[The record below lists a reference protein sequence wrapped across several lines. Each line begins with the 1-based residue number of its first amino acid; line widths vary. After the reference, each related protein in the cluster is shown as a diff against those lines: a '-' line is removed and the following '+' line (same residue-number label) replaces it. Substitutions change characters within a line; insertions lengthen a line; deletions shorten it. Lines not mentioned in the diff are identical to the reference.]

1 MDKKSKEATPLTEE
15 QLLKKEAD
23 LKTQSEQLAK
33 DRADFE
39 AEKSDFQTKSEK
51 LKSDI
56 EEFEDFQE
64 KVFEVKEKFEARE
77 KAVEARENAVSEKEN
92 YIGNSP
98 EFSEEEKIETFEFE
112 GEEIQFSASAPQVI
126 NYGGQKFT
134 RKELIENEAVLLELI
149 GGNSNLFIKKYL

>member
-1 MDKKSKEATPLTEE
+1 MSKTDKTATPLTEE

-23 LKTQSEQLAK
+23 LKTQSEKLAK

-56 EEFEDFQE
+56 EGFEDFQE
-64 KVFEVKEKFEARE
+64 NVFEEKEKLEDRE
-77 KAVEARENAVSEKEN
+77 KSVEARETAVSEKEN
-92 YIGNSP
+92 SLLNSS
-98 EFSEEEKIETFEFE
+98 ELSEEEKIETFEFE

-149 GGNSNLFIKKYL
+149 GGNSNLFIKK